1 MFEYAEFDVSPTT
14 ALSVLETP
22 MKLNQ
27 PVTQNERTYSQD
39 LNLISTTDLQSN
51 ITDAN
56 ASFCEIAGFTLD
68 ELRNKPHHVVRHPDM
83 PPQAFADMWKHI
95 R

>member
-1 MFEYAEFDVSPTT
+1 
-14 ALSVLETP
+14 

-68 ELRNKPHHVVRHPDM
+68 ELRNKPPRRA
-83 PPQAFADMWKHI
+83 PPRYAPAGVC
-95 R
+95 